1 LVWCYLCLIAD
12 AQSVEFEEVV
22 GWELGT
28 VVENRPS
35 VPGALRNVEI
45 MQDYMYSISDT
56 QHIQTNQVQSGE
68 ACL

>member
-1 LVWCYLCLIAD
+1 
-12 AQSVEFEEVV
+12 
-22 GWELGT
+22 
-28 VVENRPS
+28 
-35 VPGALRNVEI
+35 VEI